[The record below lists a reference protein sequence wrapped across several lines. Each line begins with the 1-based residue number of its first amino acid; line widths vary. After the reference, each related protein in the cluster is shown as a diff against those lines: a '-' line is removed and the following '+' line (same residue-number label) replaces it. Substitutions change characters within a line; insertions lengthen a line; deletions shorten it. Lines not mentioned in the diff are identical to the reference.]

1 MNSLQGVK
9 KRVVSERDQIEWESS
24 RLEASHC

>member
-9 KRVVSERDQIEWESS
+9 KLVSERDQIEWESG

>member
-9 KRVVSERDQIEWESS
+9 KLVVSERDQIEWESG
-24 RLEASHC
+24 RLEASRC